1 MNVYE
6 YTVTEAEDPT
16 LNGRVLAFAKTLEDA
31 ESQLRAA
38 TINGARYLAW
48 GLTKTTTLR
57 GIQ

>member
-6 YTVTEAEDPT
+6 YTIIESEDPS

-31 ESQLRAA
+31 ESQLRTA
-38 TINGARYLAW
+38 TINGARYLTW